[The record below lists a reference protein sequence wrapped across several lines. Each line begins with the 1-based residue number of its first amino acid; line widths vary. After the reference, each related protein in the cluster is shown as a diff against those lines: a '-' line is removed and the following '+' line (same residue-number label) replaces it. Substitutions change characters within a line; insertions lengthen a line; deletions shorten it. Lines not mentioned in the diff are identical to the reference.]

1 MQWCGV
7 YHVYSMI
14 FSVWMTMNFIIIVE
28 TSHFPLLCHF
38 VKRHFVRRE
47 NARRELYLSLA
58 SSPLPFYLHPSLFP
72 PLPFSVSIVLPCC
85 TPFPQQII
93 YATENQA
100 CVVYLID
107 FHVYMNRLYLQM
119 QSLVDNFSASVALN
133 SLSRLC
139 KPHNTQFFNFYSM
152 FLSISNTTNDVNAKF
167 AVNVNK
173 QLRKKYTQPKQ
184 REKKTK
190 INWNHWKKKPSNQQ
204 TVYSNPE

>member
-1 MQWCGV
+1 MWCLSCVFNGIFRV
-7 YHVYSMI
+7 NDNEFYHYCGNESFPIAM
-14 FSVWMTMNFIIIVE
+14 SLCE
-28 TSHFPLLCHF
+28 TSFRSKRECEETTLFVSCFLSFALLS
-38 VKRHFVRRE
+38 
-47 NARRELYLSLA
+47 APLSL
-58 SSPLPFYLHPSLFP
+58 SPSTFLC
-72 PLPFSVSIVLPCC
+72 LPFSVSIVLPCC

-190 INWNHWKKKPSNQQ
+190 INWNH
-204 TVYSNPE
+204 